1 MAEVRA
7 NPGVPVLAQFGGSG
21 APTMCAP
28 VVVDSTTGYVYTL
41 IPSSGTVV
49 AAGRG
54 GTVTSVGASFTGGLV
69 SVAGSPVTTSG
80 TLALTVAG
88 TSGGVPYFSGASTW
102 ASSAALAANAL
113 VLGGGAGAAPATLGS
128 TGTTTTV
135 LHGNAG
141 GAPTFGA
148 VSLTADVTGTLPVAN
163 GGTGVTSSSGTGSAF
178 ALVTTHTWTPT
189 VRGSSTAG
197 TQTYSAQVGVGT
209 QIADCFFYSVT
220 IVMTAKDATTAGVV
234 QIAGFPLTSRNT
246 SNLTPAGAV
255 TAARFDLDAG
265 YTQVA
270 ATMNSNSTVMNV
282 GEIGDNVAFSNLV
295 AANLLANSQ
304 ITVTGHYFV

>member
-1 MAEVRA
+1 MADVRA
-7 NPGVPVLAQFGGSG
+7 NPGVPVLAQFGGLG
-21 APTMCAP
+21 AVTPCAP
-28 VVVDSTTGYVYTL
+28 VVVDSATGYVYTL
-41 IPSSGTVV
+41 IPSTGTVV

-69 SVAGSPVTTSG
+69 SVGGSPVTTSG

-88 TSGGVPYFSGASTW
+88 TSGGVPYFSSASTW

-148 VSLTADVTGTLPVAN
+148 IVPGDATGSTL
-163 GGTGVTSSSGTGSAF
+163 GTGNF
-178 ALVTTHTWTPT
+178 ALATAHTWTPT
-189 VRGSSTAG
+189 IRGSSTAG
-197 TQTYSAQVGVGT
+197 AQTYSVQVGVGT
-209 QIADCFFYSVT
+209 QIADVFFYSVT
-220 IVMTAKDATTAGVV
+220 IVMTAKDGTTAGVV

-246 SNLTPAGAV
+246 ANLTPAAGV
-255 TAARFDLDAG
+255 AAAKFDLDAG
-265 YTQVA
+265 YTQVYGQ
-270 ATMNSNSTVMNV
+270 MNSNDTTMNI
-282 GEIGDNVAFSNLV
+282 GEIGDNLGISNLV
-295 AANLLANSQ
+295 AANLLADSR
-304 ITVTGHYFV
+304 IVVTGHYYV